1 MLPRKPALFSSRN
14 ALLAGFGGLLI
25 LLVLSGVDSVQVLS
39 SMRKSNEAIRREF
52 LERAAR
58 LERIRTAVYLSGTYA
73 RDYLLE
79 PEPERA
85 EQHRAALNETRREI
99 EAELAAYEGATHGE
113 DRAALE
119 ALQKEL
125 ADYWR
130 SLDPIFAWNFRERR
144 EQGYRFFREQVFP
157 RRMEMLTIADR
168 IAAVNAREL
177 TAGDRKLSQMFA
189 NMRGRLLIV
198 FAVTLLLGIMQAAVS
213 IRQTLRLERAAAR
226 HLEEVTRARTELKA
240 LSARLVETQESERK
254 AISRELHDAVGQSL
268 SAVLFELRNLAAA
281 LPPDPAL
288 KSHLETTRRLVESS
302 VSMVRNMALL
312 LRPSMLDDLGLL
324 PALEWQAR
332 DVSRR
337 TGMLVNVA
345 AGELPDDLPEEHK
358 TCIFR
363 VVQEAL
369 NNIAKHAEARTVRI
383 SLNRERDHLL
393 LAVQDDGKG
402 FRVGEQKGLGL
413 IGINERVENLHG
425 RVRVE
430 SEPGR
435 GALLEIRLPLAETP
449 AAART
454 L

>member
-1 MLPRKPALFSSRN
+1 MLSRKPALFSSRN

-25 LLVLSGVDSVQVLS
+25 LLVLSGIDSVQVLS
-39 SMRKSNEAIRREF
+39 EMRRSNEAIRREF
-52 LERAAR
+52 LDRAGR
-58 LERIRTAVYLSGTYA
+58 LERIRTAVYLSGTYV

-85 EQHRAALNETRREI
+85 EQHRAAFNETRREI
-99 EAELAAYEGATHGE
+99 ETELAAYERTTHGE
-113 DRAALE
+113 DRAALD
-119 ALQKEL
+119 ALEKEL

-130 SLDPIFAWNFRERR
+130 SLDPIFTWNFKERR

-157 RRMEMLTIADR
+157 RRMEMLTVADR

-189 NMRGRLLIV
+189 NLRDRLLIV

-226 HLEEVTRARTELKA
+226 HLEDVTRARTELKE
-240 LSARLVETQESERK
+240 LSARLVEAQETERK

-268 SAVLFELRNLAAA
+268 SAVLFELRNLSAA
-281 LPPDPAL
+281 LPPDLSL
-288 KSHLETTRRLVESS
+288 KSHVETTRRLVESS

-312 LRPSMLDDLGLL
+312 LRPSMLDDLGLV

-345 AGELPDDLPEEHK
+345 AGELPEDLPDEHK

-369 NNIAKHAEARTVRI
+369 NNIAKHAEARIVRI
-383 SLNRERDHLL
+383 SLRQDGGDLL
-393 LAVQDDGKG
+393 LTVQDDGKG
-402 FRVGEQKGLGL
+402 FRAGEQKGLGL

-425 RVRVE
+425 TVRVE

-435 GALLEIRLPLAETP
+435 GALLEIRLPLAGTP
-449 AAART
+449 AAAT
-454 L
+454 TV